1 MVEYVVYDAK
11 TLEKARKKAGR
22 REWIHD
28 KYQKIV
34 NGVMSNK
41 EFFMIVVP
49 IGTATIGAVAKGAKA
64 IGKKQSLKKV
74 VWEIPHLLLRVCWR
88 LQIPQAFLNSLL
100 LGTILMTYIIICM
113 IHLCLFR
120 HYIICLPQLLLMG

>member
-64 IGKKQSLKKV
+64 IGKKQTLKKEQDLKELYCYDRSLGHYWKLRRELTNAEWV
-74 VWEIPHLLLRVCWR
+74 EIDKRKKRGER
-88 LQIPQAFLNSLL
+88 LAD
-100 LGTILMTYIIICM
+100 ILSE
-113 IHLCLFR
+113 LKVLK
-120 HYIICLPQLLLMG
+120 